1 MSVELKVA
9 LGFASVFFVIGLTAI
24 VMVSRYAM
32 IAA

>member
-9 LGFASVFFVIGLTAI
+9 LGFAGGFFVIGLAAI